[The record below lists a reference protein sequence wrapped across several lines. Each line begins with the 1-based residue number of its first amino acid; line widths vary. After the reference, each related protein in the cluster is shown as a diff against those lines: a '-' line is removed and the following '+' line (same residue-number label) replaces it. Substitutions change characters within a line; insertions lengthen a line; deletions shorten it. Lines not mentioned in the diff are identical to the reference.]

1 MAGAAMGANGV
12 ESLVFSRS
20 GPHFLPYLY
29 IALGPITFVLMIG
42 LGTALSGETSRIL
55 VRLPLL
61 LSATLVAARGVLELD
76 LQWFYPLLWLVMMVL
91 WPPR

>member
-12 ESLVFSRS
+12 ESLSFSRF

-29 IALGPITFVLMIG
+29 FALGPTTFVLMIG
-42 LGTALSGETSRIL
+42 LGTALLGEATRIL
-55 VRLPLL
+55 VRLPLA
-61 LSATLVAARGVLELD
+61 ATLLAARGVLELD